1 MDRLILEKKKS
12 MIGFFTV
19 CYLAFFI
26 NTIELFA
33 IKTGYLGRA
42 SFVLFNIIGMTIFL
56 ILYVKNFKNIYYTS
70 ISKFFLLNVVFF
82 IYVIIN
88 GLINKNFTR
97 LIYGGYQYILYYF
110 IFFTVYIFID
120 KNKIN
125 SLFKYILSF
134 NFVNSIV
141 LIYEFITKKNILNTT
156 DFGQMAFEGTVVI
169 RAKAFFGSFLN
180 GSIVLCVVTLIAL
193 YYLMEAIGD
202 KNKKNIYLYSI
213 FIVTYLGGIFATGS
227 RGPLVALG
235 SGILFFII
243 FYSLILSKNKRKSII
258 IITMLTL
265 LVIMLLLIILRID
278 VSNIDN
284 KLFSFIIHRIQSIF
298 NWTSDQGNVERIQS
312 WKFAFSLIETNP
324 IFGVGI
330 ASTGAKGVGSFAIGV
345 TESGF
350 LKRFAEMGVV
360 GLVLSYL
367 IYISIIKE
375 GIKKVLNPT
384 VNSNN
389 KLLLLIL
396 VSIIIAILVEEFI
409 YQATEAEV
417 VSFYLWMIGAII
429 FSIES
434 DSKEVLTM
442 KGRLNG

>member
-1 MDRLILEKKKS
+1 MDSFSLEKKKS
-12 MIGFFTV
+12 IIGFFIV

-42 SFVLFNIIGMTIFL
+42 SFVLFNIIGMAIFF
-56 ILYVKNFKNIYYTS
+56 ILYIKNFKSIYYTS
-70 ISKFFLLNVVFF
+70 ISKFFLLNVIFF

-88 GLINKNFTR
+88 GLINKNITR

-120 KNKIN
+120 KNKIDT
-125 SLFKYILSF
+125 LLKYILSF
-134 NFVNSIV
+134 NFINSIF

-180 GSIVLCVVTLIAL
+180 GSIVLCVVTLISL
-193 YYLMEAIGD
+193 YYLIEAINK
-202 KNKKNIYLYSI
+202 KNKKNICLYSV
-213 FIVTYLGGIFATGS
+213 FIITYLGGIFATGS

-235 SGILFFII
+235 SGVLFFII
-243 FYSLILSKNKRKSII
+243 AYSLILSENKRKSII
-258 IITMLTL
+258 IITIITL
-265 LVIMLLLIILRID
+265 AIIMILLIILRID
-278 VSNIDN
+278 VSSIDN

-350 LKRFAEMGVV
+350 LKRFAEMGIV
-360 GLVLSYL
+360 GLLLSYL
-367 IYISIIKE
+367 IYIAIIKE
-375 GIKKVLNPT
+375 GIKKILSSTINR
-384 VNSNN
+384 N
-389 KLLLLIL
+389 KKVLLLIL
-396 VSIIIAILVEEFI
+396 VSAIIAILVEEFI

-434 DSKEVLTM
+434 ESKELLTM
-442 KGRLNG
+442 KGRLNE